1 VLRLALP
8 RATIKDIT
16 YEGKLIP
23 AGTTVYLNA
32 WACNMD
38 PVVWKDAE
46 VFRPERWLEQPE
58 APLFTYGVGYRM
70 CAGSLLA
77 NRELYLVFMRMLSCF
92 EIEKGTEVE
101 THPIKGSSDPTSLV
115 ALPHRY
121 EVRFRPRNE
130 VKLREQIAAREKIV
144 GEC

>member
-1 VLRLALP
+1 
-8 RATIKDIT
+8 
-16 YEGKLIP
+16 
-23 AGTTVYLNA
+23 VYLNA

-38 PVVWKDAE
+38 PAVWKDAE
-46 VFRPERWLEQPE
+46 VFRPERWLEQPD

-121 EVRFRPRNE
+121 EVKFRPRNE
-130 VKLREQIAAREKIV
+130 VKLREQIAARERIV